1 MFIIVKVQSLL
12 YAFFMGLILC
22 FIPLIIYFL
31 ILTFVF
37 KIKVLHQLIAIL
49 LGLVAVFP
57 IALIQYFLPDVFSFI
72 EHPLLRTLLKSLI
85 VYGLIEE
92 IIKMLMVIPLPH
104 KNYSELKFLL
114 LAFLMGL
121 SLGCF
126 ESLVYF
132 LDHLQ
137 MAKYRGAD
145 LLYGLIFTRIFSTDI
160 IHFACTGLGALF
172 IYSCRD
178 KNKKFSIL
186 ILAVVLHGLYDFFA
200 GFQNSFKW
208 FAIPVILLALIECR
222 IIYIN
227 QKNLCE
233 NRLTIFY

>member
-1 MFIIVKVQSLL
+1 
-12 YAFFMGLILC
+12 MGFVFC
-22 FIPLIIYFL
+22 FIPLIIYFFV
-31 ILTFVF
+31 LTFAF
-37 KIKVLHQLIAIL
+37 KVKVLHQLIAIL
-49 LGLVAVFP
+49 LGLAAVFP
-57 IALIQYFLPDVFSFI
+57 IAVIQYFLPDAFNFI
-72 EHPLLRTLLKSLI
+72 AHPLLRTLLKSLI
-85 VYGLIEE
+85 IYGLIEE
-92 IIKMLMVIPLPH
+92 IVKMLMVIPLPH
-104 KNYSELKFLL
+104 KDYTELKFLL

-137 MAKYRGAD
+137 MARYRGAD
-145 LLYGLIFTRIFSTDI
+145 LLYGLIFVRIFSTDV
-160 IHFACTGLGALF
+160 IHFACTGLSALF

-178 KNKKFSIL
+178 KNRKISIL
-186 ILAVVLHGLYDFFA
+186 FFAIVLHGLYDFFA
-200 GFQNSFKW
+200 GFQNNLKW
-208 FAIPVILLALIECR
+208 FAIPVILLAVIECR